1 MEPLT
6 WSLIGTVALAGFRH
20 GFDIDHLAAIADIS
34 SSSPGRRKA
43 LWLSTLYA
51 TGHAAVLLVL
61 GSVAVVAGERI
72 PSGLDALM
80 SRLIGITLL
89 VLGGYVVYSV
99 ARYGRAARL
108 RGRWTLILA
117 GIQRTASWLRKDE
130 PRAIEIEHA
139 HEHDHVDPDHT
150 HPHEALS
157 ERSVVTK
164 HVHTHRHV
172 IVQPIDPFG
181 EYGARTALVV
191 GMVHGVGAET
201 PTQVLLLATAAG
213 LAGGTSALILLATFV
228 GGLFVANTAVALGAA
243 IGFAEGRRLPTI
255 YVVLAFLTALV
266 SVWVGLA
273 YVLDAPQIL
282 PPGLAP

>member
-6 WSLIGTVALAGFRH
+6 WSLIGAVALAGFRH

-34 SSSPGRRKA
+34 SSSTGRRRA

-51 TGHAAVLLVL
+51 TGHAAVLFVL
-61 GSVAVVAGERI
+61 GAVAVLAGERI
-72 PSGLDALM
+72 PAGLDALM
-80 SRLIGITLL
+80 GRLVGATLL

-99 ARYGRAARL
+99 VRYGRAARL
-108 RGRWTLILA
+108 RGRWALILG
-117 GIQRTASWLRKDE
+117 GIQRTASWLRRDE
-130 PRAIEIEHA
+130 PTAVEIEHA
-139 HEHDHVDPDHT
+139 HEHDHRDPEHT
-150 HPHEALS
+150 HGHDS
-157 ERSVVTK
+157 VQQRSVTTQ

-181 EYGARTALVV
+181 TYGARTAFVV

-213 LAGGTSALILLATFV
+213 LTGGTNALLLLAVFV
-228 GGLFVANTAVALGAA
+228 AGLFAANTAVALGAA
-243 IGFAEGRRLPTI
+243 VGLAEGGRLPGV
-255 YVVLAFLTALV
+255 YVVLAFATAVV